1 MKKNYICC
9 MKILNLGFLILFITF
24 LATPSLIVWVDE
36 EVNTSY
42 FYSMAEEE
50 ENHAPFNEIKSIPTL
65 FKIPL
70 AIDFE
75 GLQKVQFSILNFR
88 KVNSM
93 KPNVF
98 HPPPELV

>member
-1 MKKNYICC
+1 
-9 MKILNLGFLILFITF
+9 MKILSSIFLILFITF
-24 LATPSLIVWVDE
+24 LATPSLIVLVDE

-42 FYSMAEEE
+42 FYNMAEEE
-50 ENHAPFNEIKSIPTL
+50 ENHAPFNEIKSIATL

-70 AIDFE
+70 VIDFE
-75 GLQKVQFSILNFR
+75 GLQKVQFSILSVR
-88 KVNSM
+88 KVKSI